1 MRKKLESASLT
12 PAPSPKGRGAL
23 LAHKSQMRFM
33 KTGMTSDFSLTRWL
47 PIWRRHFLSWRR
59 YWLSS
64 LMFSFGEPFIYML
77 GLGYGLGRLVP
88 ELGGMSYIMFVASG
102 TLAFSIVNGA
112 TFEGMYSAF
121 ARMQIQRT
129 WDAIT
134 NAPMSLSD
142 VVLAEWIFA
151 ASKSVL
157 SCMMF
162 ATALILMGVSRE
174 WTLIFLLPCA
184 ILIGAVFAGIA
195 LIMCS
200 IAKGYE
206 FFSYWFSLGIMPLA
220 MISGVFFPMSELP
233 SALQTV
239 SYCLPMSHAVELV
252 RPFLQGKISPNV
264 WLHVA
269 VLVTYAIAAFSLALY
284 LFRRRFAN

>member
-1 MRKKLESASLT
+1 MN
-12 PAPSPKGRGAL
+12 
-23 LAHKSQMRFM
+23 
-33 KTGMTSDFSLTRWL
+33 DFSLLRFI

-59 YWLSS
+59 YWFSS
-64 LMFSFGEPFIYML
+64 IMFSFGEPFIYML

-88 ELGGMSYIMFVASG
+88 ELGGMTYIMFVASG
-102 TLAFSIVNGA
+102 TLVFSIVNGA

-134 NAPMSLSD
+134 NAPMSLTD
-142 VVLAEWIFA
+142 VVLAEWTFA

-157 SCMMF
+157 SSFMF
-162 ATALILMGVSRE
+162 VGALILLGVSRE
-174 WTLIFLLPCA
+174 WTLLLVVPAA
-184 ILIGAVFAGIA
+184 ILIGFVFAGIA

-220 MISGVFFPMSELP
+220 MLSGVFFPMSELP
-233 SALQTV
+233 TALRAI
-239 SYCLPMSHAVELV
+239 SYCLPMSHAVDLI
-252 RPFLQGKISPNV
+252 RPLLQGNISPNAL
-264 WLHVA
+264 LHIA
-269 VLVTYAIAAFSLALY
+269 VLVAYAVVAFAVALT

>member
-1 MRKKLESASLT
+1 M
-12 PAPSPKGRGAL
+12 
-23 LAHKSQMRFM
+23 
-33 KTGMTSDFSLTRWL
+33 DFSLTRWF

-64 LMFSFGEPFIYML
+64 LMFAVGEPFIYML
-77 GLGYGLGRLVP
+77 GLGYGLGKLVP

-112 TFEGMYSAF
+112 TFEGMYSAY

-129 WDAIT
+129 WDAIL
-134 NAPMSLSD
+134 NAPMSLTD
-142 VVLAEWIFA
+142 VVIAEWLFA

-157 SCMMF
+157 SCVTF
-162 ATALILMGVSRE
+162 VGALMLLGVSRE
-174 WTLIFLLPCA
+174 WTLLFVIPAAL
-184 ILIGAVFAGIA
+184 LIGAVFAGIA
-195 LIMCS
+195 LIMCA

-220 MISGVFFPMSELP
+220 MTSGVFFPMSELP
-233 SALQTV
+233 EALQIV

-252 RPFLQGKISPNV
+252 RPLLQGNIAPHV

-269 VLVTYAIAAFSLALY
+269 VLTAYAFGTFAVALA

>member
-1 MRKKLESASLT
+1 M
-12 PAPSPKGRGAL
+12 
-23 LAHKSQMRFM
+23 
-33 KTGMTSDFSLTRWL
+33 DFSLTRWL

-64 LMFSFGEPFIYML
+64 LMFAVGEPFIYML

-88 ELGGMSYIMFVASG
+88 ELGGMTYIMFVASG

-134 NAPMSLSD
+134 NAPMSLTD
-142 VVLAEWIFA
+142 VVFAEWTFA

-157 SCMMF
+157 SCITF
-162 ATALILMGVSRE
+162 VGALVLLGVSRE
-174 WTLIFLLPCA
+174 WALLLVVPA
-184 ILIGAVFAGIA
+184 ALLIGAVFAGIA
-195 LIMCS
+195 LIMCA

-233 SALQTV
+233 QALQTI

-252 RPFLQGKISPNV
+252 RPFLQGKISPDAL
-264 WLHVA
+264 LHVA
-269 VLVTYAIAAFSLALY
+269 VLLVYAIGAFSVALL
-284 LFRRRFAN
+284 LFRRRFSN